1 LTERKTKLQAHRSG
15 LFVDGRSPTRGV
27 NFTEASLKRDAQ
39 RPLPWGNAI
48 LQGRDKGPKTTL
60 EIKSTACREMRA
72 RIPAN
77 SGLFTKN
84 REISV

>member
-1 LTERKTKLQAHRSG
+1 MLVPLLGYFFCMITMLTRRARTDSAFE
-15 LFVDGRSPTRGV
+15 P
-27 NFTEASLKRDAQ
+27 SLHQ
-39 RPLPWGNAI
+39 HRPLPWGNAI
-48 LQGRDKGPKTTL
+48 LQGRDKGPKTTP
-60 EIKSTACREMRA
+60 EIQSTACRDKMRA